1 MDITKDIPAQT
12 GVLHRVENITF
23 SLKDKMAYVNMEVY
37 DSSGMDMKGVAVNV
51 MTILATATDP
61 QKAVI
66 CGFFKQVIAEATAI
80 ALASVPDEVFNV

>member
-12 GVLHRVENITF
+12 GVLHRVETVAFN
-23 SLKDKMAYVNMEVY
+23 LKDKMAYVSIEVFDTNGMEHRGAAI
-37 DSSGMDMKGVAVNV
+37 DV

-66 CGFFKQVIAEATAI
+66 RGFFKQIIAAGVSI
-80 ALASVPDEVFNV
+80 ALASVPEVFE